1 MQNLKILTIEDKP
14 IFDDFFRSDPPE
26 ASEYTFTNLFMWR
39 KKYHPSWT
47 VTDDCLVIIMNPS
60 NEKSFGLFPIGLGDK
75 RSALKNLKNLLIE
88 CSGQSLVSRVE
99 SRMVNR
105 FIDDSEFEIDFDR
118 DNSDY
123 VYLSEHLWSLPGNRY
138 HRKKNHLNRF
148 KKKWDYQ
155 FLCFDEHL
163 IDKVLQLQEDWC
175 EFKDCNGSPDLAYE
189 DQAVF
194 EALKNY
200 RILEFNGGAILIDGK
215 VQAFSFGEMLNPE
228 TSVIHIEKANPEIPE
243 LYTAINQMFAMN
255 VWSKIK
261 FINREQDLG
270 LAGLR
275 KAKESYYPDHMVEKY
290 VLHGKG

>member
-1 MQNLKILTIEDKP
+1 MQNLNILTIEDKP
-14 IFDDFFRSDPPE
+14 VFDDFFRSDPPE

-39 KKYHPSWT
+39 KKYHPSWSII
-47 VTDDCLVIIMNPS
+47 DDCLIIIMNPK

-75 RSALKNLKNLLIE
+75 RSALKKLKKLLIE

-99 SRMVNR
+99 SRMVSR
-105 FIDDSEFEIDFDR
+105 FIDDLDFEIDFDR

-123 VYLSEHLWSLPGNRY
+123 VYLSEHLGSLPGNRY

-155 FLCFDEHL
+155 FLCFDEYL

-175 EFKDCNGSPDLAYE
+175 EFRDCNGSLDLVYE

-194 EALKNY
+194 EALNNY
-200 RILEFNGGAILIDGK
+200 RILGFKGGAILIDGK
-215 VQAFSFGEMLNPE
+215 VQAFSFGEMLNLQ
-228 TSVIHIEKANPEIPE
+228 TAVIHIEKANPEIPE
-243 LYTAINQMFAMN
+243 LYTAINQMFAIN
-255 VWSKIK
+255 VWSEIQ

-270 LAGLR
+270 LTGLR
-275 KAKESYYPDHMVEKY
+275 KAKESYYPHHMVEKY
-290 VLHGKG
+290 ILHGKG